1 MYVCV
6 RDSSLGPDDSSP
18 GCVKGCAE
26 QCHLLP
32 SGRFLLVGVVS
43 LEVYALLD
51 VLTCK
56 LKSIS
61 IICFDSS
68 TQ

>member
-6 RDSSLGPDDSSP
+6 RDSSLGPDDSSS

-32 SGRFLLVGVVS
+32 PGRFLLVGVVS
-43 LEVYALLD
+43 LECTVGCTDMQVKININNL
-51 VLTCK
+51 
-56 LKSIS
+56 
-61 IICFDSS
+61 F
-68 TQ
+68 